1 MYSLLPEFYK
11 RVVQQEPV
19 NKEITE
25 ALTSLRSR
33 VRDRKLGLRASA
45 IVSVSV
51 CSVCKFLRQ
60 SIFTNLS
67 MNILQF
73 EEIPVPYFK
82 LPAIDNFKME
92 KPRNITYK
100 LR

>member
-11 RVVQQEPV
+11 RVVQRAPV

-25 ALTSLRSR
+25 ALTSLRSC

-60 SIFTNLS
+60 SIFTNLG
-67 MNILQF
+67 MDIMPL

-82 LPAIDNFKME
+82 LPGINNINME
-92 KPRNITYK
+92 KPRNVT
-100 LR
+100 